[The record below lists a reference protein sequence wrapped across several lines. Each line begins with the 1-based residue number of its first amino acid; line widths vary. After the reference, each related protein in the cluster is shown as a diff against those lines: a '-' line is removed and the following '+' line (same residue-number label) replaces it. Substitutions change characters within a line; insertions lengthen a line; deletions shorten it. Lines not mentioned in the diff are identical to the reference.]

1 MHDVLVVGL
10 GAMGS
15 ATLHALALRG
25 VDVVG
30 VDTYDPPHSLGSTH
44 GRSRIIREAYF
55 EHPAYVPL
63 VRSAYAAWASLEA
76 EAGVQLFLRTGGLNI
91 GKRDGALVAGALAS
105 AELHGLTVELLT
117 AREINSRHPAFS
129 VPSDMVGVFEPSAG
143 MLFPEACIS
152 AFLQVARS
160 SGADVRPNTRVS
172 ALDRSADG
180 IRAMT
185 DAGEV
190 RARRVVVCAGPWT
203 ASLLA
208 TLGIALPLVVTR
220 QTMHWLAAPSDARV
234 VRPEMLPVALIEHD
248 DGRIFYTMPDVGDG
262 VKAAIHHEGGAVD
275 ATSVDRGV
283 HASDTQVVE
292 DLVARFLPGAAASI
306 RESAVCLYTNTP
318 DHHFVID
325 TGEGMQDV
333 VVVSACSGHGFKFAS
348 AIGDIAARMALGES
362 ALMDISHFAAARF
375 ALPARPDGRSAPE

>member
-15 ATLHALALRG
+15 ATLHSLALRG

-30 VDTYDPPHSLGSTH
+30 VDAHDPPHSLGSTH

-63 VRSAYAAWASLEA
+63 VRSAYAAWARLEA
-76 EAGVQLFLRTGGLNI
+76 ASGVQLFLRTGGLNI
-91 GKRDGALVAGALAS
+91 GGRDGTLVAGALAS
-105 AELHGLTVELLT
+105 AELHELGVELLT
-117 AREINSRHPAFS
+117 AREINRRHPAFS

-160 SGADVRPNTRVS
+160 LGADVRPNTRVS
-172 ALDRSADG
+172 GLDRSADG

-185 DAGEV
+185 DAGEL

-220 QTMHWLAAPSDARV
+220 QTMHWLAAPPDASV
-234 VRPEMLPVALIEHD
+234 VRPDTLPVALIEHD

-262 VKAAIHHEGGAVD
+262 VKAAIHHEGFAVD
-275 ATSVDRGV
+275 AAAVDRAV
-283 HASDTQVVE
+283 HASDTGVVE
-292 DLVARFLPGAAASI
+292 ELVARFLPGARARI
-306 RESAVCLYTNTP
+306 RESTVCLYTNTP

-325 TGEGMQDV
+325 TGEGMPDV

-362 ALMDISHFAAARF
+362 ALMDLSHFAAARF
-375 ALPARPDGRSAPE
+375 ALPARLDGRSAPQ

>member
-15 ATLHALALRG
+15 ATLHALASRG

-30 VDTYDPPHSLGSTH
+30 VDAYDPPHSLGSTH

-63 VRSAYAAWASLEA
+63 VRSAYAAWAQLEA
-76 EAGVQLFLRTGGLNI
+76 ASGAHLFLRTGGLNI
-91 GKRDGALVAGALAS
+91 GARDSALVAGAIAS
-105 AELHGLTVELLT
+105 AERHGLVVEVLT
-117 AREINSRHPAFS
+117 AREINRRHPAFS
-129 VPSDMVGVFEPSAG
+129 VPADMVGVFEASAG
-143 MLFPEACIS
+143 MLFPEACIT

-160 SGADVRPNTRVS
+160 LGADVRPNTRVS

-185 DAGEV
+185 DAGEL

-203 ASLLA
+203 APLLA

-220 QTMHWLAAPSDARV
+220 QTMHWLAVPSDASV
-234 VRPEMLPVALIEHD
+234 VRPDKFPVALIEHD
-248 DGRIFYTMPDVGDG
+248 GGRIFYTMPDVGDG
-262 VKAAIHHEGGAVD
+262 VKAAIHHEGRAVD
-275 ATSVDRGV
+275 AAAVDRAV
-283 HASDTQVVE
+283 HASDTEVVE
-292 DLVARFLPGAAASI
+292 ALVARFLPGAGARI

-318 DHHFVID
+318 DHHFIID
-325 TGEGMQDV
+325 TGEGMPDV

-362 ALMDISHFAAARF
+362 ATTDLSHFTAVRF
-375 ALPARPDGRSAPE
+375 ELPAHPDTRSAPE